1 MIAGV
6 KSMADFKGKVTIVT
20 GGSRGIGR
28 AIALELGSKGATV
41 VVNYNSSAA
50 AADEV
55 VALIKEHGGDGM
67 AVKAD
72 VSDSDQVTALFK
84 AVTDAYGRIDI
95 LVNNAG
101 TTRDNVIMMLK
112 PDDFDTVIDTNLR
125 SAWLCCKSASRT
137 MMKQRSGRII
147 NITSVVGIAGNGGQ
161 TNYSASK
168 AGMIGLTKSL
178 AKEIASR
185 GVTVNAVAPGFI
197 ATDMTASL
205 GDDIMKKAIEAIPL
219 GRQGT
224 AEEVAKAVA
233 FLASDD
239 ANYITGQVLVVDGGM
254 VM

>member
-1 MIAGV
+1 MTDLLGQIA
-6 KSMADFKGKVTIVT
+6 IVT

-28 AIALELGSKGATV
+28 AIAMELSRRGATV
-41 VVNYNSSAA
+41 VVNYNQSASAA
-50 AADEV
+50 EAVIAD
-55 VALIKEHGGDGM
+55 IKANGGDGL
-67 AVKAD
+67 AVQAD
-72 VSDSDQVTALFK
+72 VSDPEQVTALFK
-84 AVTDAYGRIDI
+84 TVTDTYKRVDI

-101 TTRDNVIMMLK
+101 ITRDNVIMMLK
-112 PDDFDTVIDTNLR
+112 PEDFDAVIDTNLR
-125 SAWLCCKSASRT
+125 SAWLCCKAASRT

-197 ATDMTASL
+197 ATDMTSEL
-205 GDDIMKKAIEAIPL
+205 SDDIMKKAVEAIPL
-219 GRQGT
+219 GRQGKP
-224 AEEVAKAVA
+224 EEVAKAVA
-233 FLASDD
+233 FLAGED
-239 ANYITGQVLVVDGGM
+239 AGYITGQVLVVDGGM